1 MDVLQEGYDESESW
15 VSESR
20 FSSVAEG
27 PGDGRNNLCRVG
39 YEVFRPQI
47 GVRVG
52 ERPKICMFRVARV
65 ICVDVRVES

>member
-27 PGDGRNNLCRVG
+27 LGDIRNGLFRVG
-39 YEVFRPQI
+39 YEVFRPTI
-47 GVRVG
+47 GIRVG
-52 ERPKICMFRVARV
+52 ERPKIYMFRVARV